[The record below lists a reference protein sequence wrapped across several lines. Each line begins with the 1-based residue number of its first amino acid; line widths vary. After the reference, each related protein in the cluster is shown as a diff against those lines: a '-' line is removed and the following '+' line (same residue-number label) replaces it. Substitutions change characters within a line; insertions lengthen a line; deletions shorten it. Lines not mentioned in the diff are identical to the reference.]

1 MQFNPNKISQRFF
14 REARTIRDGNSDTS
28 AIWMLDRMIPSPLDV
43 SDDGCGEWD
52 FSSEGVLHLAL
63 GQSVEQARNKVA
75 RAIVFWDGDYP
86 VGFNISDSFD
96 HGAPLIPPKP
106 RSGATKLR
114 QSQAH
119 YSVSLIIC
127 TRDRPK
133 ELARCLA
140 SLPGQTRAPDEIVV
154 VDNASLTRET
164 EDVCK
169 RAGVLYVREPRPGLD
184 IARNT
189 GALNSNGDI
198 VVYTDDDIVLHPRWL
213 ERLVAAFDQANV
225 WAVTG
230 LVLPAELATPA
241 QWHFERFWGF
251 GRGFERTD
259 FGADFL
265 EAHGRHGCPTWLIGA
280 GASMAFRRA
289 MLADVG
295 LFDERLDVGAAGCSG
310 DSEIW
315 HRILCAGGICR
326 YEPSAVAF
334 HYHRR
339 DWAGL
344 RKQIRAYMRGHSAA
358 LLVQYERSGRKGNL
372 RRLLVSFP
380 AFYAR
385 RAIKR
390 LAFRRDPSSLLL
402 RQEVAGL
409 LSGVLF
415 YLRAPRNGKTLLA

>member
-1 MQFNPNKISQRFF
+1 M
-14 REARTIRDGNSDTS
+14 
-28 AIWMLDRMIPSPLDV
+28 MPSPSAQADRSEQGYSLWAA
-43 SDDGCGEWD
+43 SL
-52 FSSEGVLHLAL
+52 SSEGVLHLPV
-63 GQSVEQARNKVA
+63 GQGIERERDKIG
-75 RAIVFWDGDYP
+75 RAIVFWDGECP
-86 VGFNISDSFD
+86 VGMNISNAFD
-96 HGAPLIPPKP
+96 GRAPLTKP
-106 RSGATKLR
+106 ESGSNISLVPESTMRA
-114 QSQAH
+114 
-119 YSVSLIIC
+119 SVSLVIC

-154 VDNASLTRET
+154 VDNASLTGET
-164 EDVCK
+164 EEVCK
-169 RAGVLYVREPRPGLD
+169 RANVRYVREPRPGLD

-189 GALNSNGDI
+189 GALKSTGDI
-198 VVYTDDDIVLHPRWL
+198 IAYTDDDIVLHPRWL
-213 ERLVAAFDQANV
+213 ERLTAAFDRPDV

-241 QWHFERFWGF
+241 QWHFEKFWGF
-251 GRGFERTD
+251 GRGFQRTD
-259 FGADFL
+259 FGQEFL
-265 EAHGRHGCPTWLIGA
+265 ERHGRYGCPTWLIGA
-280 GASMAFRRA
+280 GASMAFRQAALREI
-289 MLADVG
+289 G

-315 HRILCAGGICR
+315 HRILCSGGICR

-344 RKQIRAYMRGHSAA
+344 QKQIRAYMRGHSAA
-358 LLVQYERSGRKGNL
+358 LLVQYERTGRKGNL

-385 RAIKR
+385 RLVKR
-390 LAFRRDPSSLLL
+390 FTFRNDPSCLLL
-402 RQEVAGL
+402 RQEIAGL

-415 YLRAPRNGKTLLA
+415 YLRTPRNRKALAA

>member
-1 MQFNPNKISQRFF
+1 MTPS
-14 REARTIRDGNSDTS
+14 SVS
-28 AIWMLDRMIPSPLDV
+28 AAGSNGRQWAGSSSP
-43 SDDGCGEWD
+43 
-52 FSSEGVLHLAL
+52 EGVLHLAV
-63 GQSVEQARNKVA
+63 GQSIEQGPGKAA
-75 RAIVFWDGDYP
+75 RAIVFWDGDCP
-86 VGFNISDSFD
+86 VGFSISDSFD
-96 HGAPLIPPKP
+96 GHAPLTAPKARAANSVSP
-106 RSGATKLR
+106 ENPAP
-114 QSQAH
+114 

-127 TRDRPK
+127 TRDRPR

-140 SLPGQTRAPDEIVV
+140 SLPGQTRSPDEVVV
-154 VDNASLTRET
+154 VDNASSTRET

-169 RAGVLYVREPRPGLD
+169 GAGVGYVREPRPGLD

-189 GALNSNGDI
+189 GALHSNGDI

-213 ERLVAAFDQANV
+213 ERLVAAFDRPDV

-265 EAHGRHGCPTWLIGA
+265 EAHGRYGCPTWLIGA
-280 GASMAFRRA
+280 GASMAFRRTL
-289 MLADVG
+289 LAEVG
-295 LFDERLDVGAAGCSG
+295 LFDVRLDVGAAGCSG

-315 HRILCAGGICR
+315 HRILCAGGVCR

-358 LLVQYERSGRKGNL
+358 LLVQYERSGRAGNL
-372 RRLLVSFP
+372 RRLLMSFP
-380 AFYAR
+380 VFYAR
-385 RAIKR
+385 RLIKR
-390 LAFRRDPSSLLL
+390 LAFRKDPSALLL
-402 RQEVAGL
+402 MQEMAGL
-409 LSGVLF
+409 LSGVAF
-415 YLRAPRNGKTLLA
+415 YLRTCRHGKTLPA

>member
-1 MQFNPNKISQRFF
+1 MPSSVA
-14 REARTIRDGNSDTS
+14 ETDGNSQGH
-28 AIWMLDRMIPSPLDV
+28 PLWA
-43 SDDGCGEWD
+43 GEL
-52 FSSEGVLHLAL
+52 SSEGIVHLAVDQRDMQKHDKA
-63 GQSVEQARNKVA
+63 G
-75 RAIVFWDGDYP
+75 RAIIFWDGEYP
-86 VGFNISDSFD
+86 VGMTIANAFEDC
-96 HGAPLIPPKP
+96 APLIFPEPGSNTRP
-106 RSGATKLR
+106 IPVRSMQVR
-114 QSQAH
+114 
-119 YSVSLIIC
+119 VSLVIC

-140 SLPGQTRAPDEIVV
+140 SLPRQTRVPDEIVV
-154 VDNASLTRET
+154 VDNASLTAETREVCRKA
-164 EDVCK
+164 DVC
-169 RAGVLYVREPRPGLD
+169 YVREPRPGLD

-189 GALNSNGDI
+189 GALKSTGDI
-198 VVYTDDDIVLHPRWL
+198 VAYTDDDVVLHPRWL
-213 ERLVAAFDQANV
+213 ERLVAAFERPDI

-241 QWHFERFWGF
+241 QWHFERYWGF

-259 FGADFL
+259 FDREFL
-265 EAHGRHGCPTWLIGA
+265 ERHGRYGCPTWLIGA
-280 GASMAFRRA
+280 GASMAFRKSA
-289 MLADVG
+289 FAKTG

-315 HRILCAGGICR
+315 HRVLHCGGICR

-339 DWAGL
+339 DWGGL
-344 RKQIRAYMRGHSAA
+344 QKQIRAYMRGHSAA

-385 RAIKR
+385 RLIKQ
-390 LAFRRDPSSLLL
+390 LALRRDPSSLLI
-402 RQEVAGL
+402 RQEIAGL

-415 YLRAPRNGKTLLA
+415 YLRTPRNRKALVA